1 MTEQVI
7 VEVRDGVQTLRFNR
21 PEKKNALTRE
31 MYDCMTQALIAGDA
45 SDKVAVHV
53 FLGSPGVFTA
63 GNDIK
68 DFAAFD
74 GKARD
79 PDSGASGLIRRLPVV
94 EKPMIAAVDGLAIGI
109 GTTMLLH
116 CDLVYAS
123 PAAIFRTP
131 FLDLGVVPEAGSSL
145 LAPLRLGAQRAFELL
160 CLGDAFDAQRACQ
173 AGMVNQV
180 VAADELEAVAMKA
193 AARLALKP
201 PGALVAARKLMR
213 GDTSAILAQ
222 IERESALFAERLASD
237 EAKEAFSA
245 FLEKRAPDFSRF
257 RRSG

>member
-1 MTEQVI
+1 MAEQVI
-7 VEVRDGVQTLRFNR
+7 VQVRDGVQTIRFNR

-31 MYDCMTQALIAGDA
+31 MYDATTHALIAGDA
-45 SDKVAVHV
+45 SDEVAVHV

-68 DFAAFD
+68 DFAGFD
-74 GKARD
+74 GSARD
-79 PDSGASGLIRRLPVV
+79 PDIGASGLIRRLPVV
-94 EKPMIAAVDGLAIGI
+94 AKPMIAAVDGLAIGI

-160 CLGDAFDAQRACQ
+160 CLGEAFDAQRACQ

-180 VAADELEAVAMKA
+180 VASDQLEAVALKA
-193 AARLALKP
+193 AARLAMKP
-201 PGALVAARKLMR
+201 PGALAAARKLMR
-213 GDTSAILAQ
+213 GDTSTILAQ
-222 IERESALFAERLASD
+222 IERESALFTERLSSD
-237 EAKEAFSA
+237 EAKEAFNA

-257 RRSG
+257 RRSS

>member
-1 MTEQVI
+1 VAEQVI
-7 VEVRDGVQTLRFNR
+7 VQVRDGVQTIRFNR

-31 MYDCMTQALIAGDA
+31 MYDATTQALIAGDA
-45 SDKVAVHV
+45 SDEVAVHV

-68 DFAAFD
+68 DFAGFD
-74 GKARD
+74 GSARD
-79 PDSGASGLIRRLPVV
+79 PGIGASGLIRRLPVV
-94 EKPMIAAVDGLAIGI
+94 AKPMIAAVDGLAIGI

-160 CLGDAFDAQRACQ
+160 CLGEAFDAQRACQ

-180 VAADELEAVAMKA
+180 VAADQLEAVALKA
-193 AARLALKP
+193 AARLAMKP
-201 PGALVAARKLMR
+201 PGALAAARNLMR

-222 IERESALFAERLASD
+222 IERESALFTERLSSD
-237 EAKEAFSA
+237 EAKEAFNA

-257 RRSG
+257 RRSS